1 MPELA
6 PVAGVDVGTTKVCAI
21 IAQPHVD
28 GRLEIMGVGLTPSAG
43 LQRGIIVDRE
53 NAISCI
59 REAVRLAQEQ
69 AGLEISSAYVGV
81 TGAHISSV
89 NVTGRTNVSPGPAIS
104 QEDVQRAVQSARDA
118 VPLPQ
123 DREIIHEVVR
133 GYTVDGESGVTRP
146 VGMSGRRLDVE
157 LHAVTGTASI
167 VENVERCVEDA
178 GIHVAARVLEP
189 IATGTAV
196 ITDAERDLGV
206 ILADIGGGT
215 TDVAVF
221 VDGAIAHTS
230 AIPVGGNHVT
240 RDISRLLRVS
250 FDEAEKLK
258 CRYASALPNGIDA
271 DETVQV
277 SLADGDETEHV
288 PLQLVAEIIEPRLE
302 EVFTLVR
309 NNVAAAGVA
318 RARRHAGACGQSTWV
333 DGAGGRGHEPDLRNR
348 RRPDASGG
356 SGWPCGRRRDH
367 KPAGFVR
374 PSAPVVGADS
384 ASRVGCQGT
393 IRGNL
398 RRSETFDRASC
409 LTSCGVTRRPPMQF
423 APAGPEGPNA
433 QPLPRA
439 SEVFWRYYS
448 GLAS

>member
-59 REAVRLAQEQ
+59 REAVRLAQDQ
-69 AGLEISSAYVGV
+69 AQLEISSAYVGV

-104 QEDVQRAVQSARDA
+104 QEDVQRAIQSARDA

-240 RDISRLLRVS
+240 RDISRLLRIS

-309 NNVAAAGVA
+309 NNVARSGTYEQAAAGV
-318 RARRHAGACGQSTWV
+318 V
-333 DGAGGRGHEPDLRNR
+333 L
-348 RRPDASGG
+348 SGG
-356 SGWPCGRRRDH
+356 GSQL
-367 KPAGFVR
+367 AGT
-374 PSAPVVGADS
+374 AHL
-384 ASRVGCQGT
+384 ASRVLDDMPVRVGSP
-393 IRGNL
+393 RGLMGRVEEVTNPIFATGVGLTLLAARDGHAAVAETTSPPGLFDRL
-398 RRSETFDRASC
+398 RRWWE
-409 LTSCGVTRRPPMQF
+409 QI
-423 APAGPEGPNA
+423 
-433 QPLPRA
+433 LPRA
-439 SEVFWRYYS
+439 
-448 GLAS
+448 